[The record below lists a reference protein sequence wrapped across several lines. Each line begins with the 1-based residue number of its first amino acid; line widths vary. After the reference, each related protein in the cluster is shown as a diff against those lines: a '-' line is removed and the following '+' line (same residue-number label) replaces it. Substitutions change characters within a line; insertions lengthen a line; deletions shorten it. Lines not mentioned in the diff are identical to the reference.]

1 MSKSRIIAG
10 LLAGCVAGAV
20 TLTGPSVHATTS
32 STGGAD
38 HTDSSTTSMAD
49 DPSLL
54 HRQARS
60 DAELRQQVALQLRIA
75 PGGVQ
80 TSRNEISYGNG
91 TFVVTYALPGQV
103 TAAAVADCPS
113 GWYCFYDGKSF
124 GYPRG
129 KLSSCGWQDLA
140 NWGWNDRTTSVH
152 NNTRWQVAYYE
163 HDDLGNPA
171 YGHQYDYSLWSS
183 GPYSTWSYV
192 GDRNNNRADHT
203 ELFSC

>member
-1 MSKSRIIAG
+1 MSRSRIIAG
-10 LLAGCVAGAV
+10 LLAGCVAAAV
-20 TLTGPSVHATTS
+20 TLTGSSAHAATN
-32 STGGAD
+32 STGVTGQ
-38 HTDSSTTSMAD
+38 TESSRISTAD

-60 DAELRQQVALQLRIA
+60 DAELRQQMALQLKIA

-80 TSRNEISYGNG
+80 TSRNEISYADG
-91 TFVVTYALPGQV
+91 TFVVTYALPERV
-103 TAAAVADCPS
+103 TVAAVADCPS
-113 GWYCFYDGKSF
+113 GWFCFYDGKDF

-152 NNTRWQVAYYE
+152 NNIKWQLGFRE

-171 YGHQYDYSLWSS
+171 YGHQYDYPLWSS
-183 GPYSTWSYV
+183 SPFSAWSYV
-192 GDRNNNRADHT
+192 GDANNNRADHV
-203 ELFSC
+203 ELFC